1 MIQCR
6 PGMAQHRRYWVQDI
20 RPVVPEDRVEVDVDA
35 AQVGRSVATKTR
47 RNGTFAVSGVIE

>member
-1 MIQCR
+1 M
-6 PGMAQHRRYWVQDI
+6 QDI
-20 RPVVPEDRVEVDVDA
+20 RLVVPEDRVEVDVDA

>member
-20 RPVVPEDRVEVDVDA
+20 RLVVPEDRGGGGVDA
-35 AQVGRSVATKTR
+35 GQVGRSVATKTR